1 MMIGTVF
8 NIQKFSINDGPGIR
22 TTVFLKGCP
31 LHCLWCHNPESHKI
45 VPELFYNEG
54 KCIGCRECAR
64 ACPHGCHAFVDGK
77 HRFDRSRCIQCGK
90 CADICPTAAL
100 EMVGER
106 RSVEEVISEVLKD
119 RVFYE
124 TSGGGMTISGGEPML
139 QFDFTLALL
148 RAAKEQG
155 LHTCM
160 ETCGYTDTDKLRA
173 VAPFVDLFL
182 YDYKETDP
190 ARHKKYTGVS
200 NRRIL
205 KNLRLLNDMG
215 CNIVL
220 RCPIIPTL
228 NDRDDHFSG
237 IAALANRLPHV
248 SEINIE
254 PYHPLGSGKAAMLG
268 REYALPEL
276 TFPAEE
282 TVQDWIARVAKMTN
296 VPVKKA

>member
-1 MMIGTVF
+1 MTGIVF

-31 LHCLWCHNPESHKI
+31 LHCLWCHNPESHQAAT
-45 VPELFYNEG
+45 ELFYDAR

-64 ACPHGCHAFVDGK
+64 ACPHGCHTFSDSSHTFNRK
-77 HRFDRSRCIQCGK
+77 KCIRCGK

-100 EMVGER
+100 ESVGR
-106 RSVEEVISEVLKD
+106 VRSVEEVLDEVLKD
-119 RVFYE
+119 KPFYE
-124 TSGGGMTISGGEPML
+124 TSGGGMTLSGGEPML

-148 RAAKEQG
+148 QAAKEHG
-155 LHTCM
+155 LHTCI
-160 ETCGYTDTDKLRA
+160 ESCGYTDASKLRA
-173 VAPFVDLFL
+173 IAPFVDLFL
-182 YDYKETDP
+182 YDCKESDP

-200 NRRIL
+200 NQKIL
-205 KNLRLLNDMG
+205 KNLRLLDDMG
-215 CNIVL
+215 CATIL

-228 NDRDDHFSG
+228 NDRDDHFAG
-237 IAALANRLPHV
+237 IAALANSLKNV
-248 SEINIE
+248 QEIHIE

-276 TFPAEE
+276 SFPTEE
-282 TVQDWIARVAKMTN
+282 TVKDWIARVAAQTN